1 MTDTSTSQNVP
12 ARASNQDAEPFKQ
25 LVGELQSVAELD
37 TAATDSF
44 EFAAAAVNRIASAT
58 TIDELFDAAEKSG
71 EGLPSMGDGNW
82 RHLGDPINVLD
93 IRFRKSDEKYREHGL
108 GTMAIVDYATD
119 EGEAF
124 TIGVGAPNIVS
135 ALRRFQTLGAMGEGK
150 SLRLRV
156 RSKSTGNGEMLYLT
170 RP

>member
-1 MTDTSTSQNVP
+1 MTDTSTNNVP
-12 ARASNQDAEPFKQ
+12 ARTSNTDAEPFRQ
-25 LVGELQSVAELD
+25 LVSELETVAQLD

-82 RHLGDPINVLD
+82 RHLGDPINVQD

-108 GTMAIVDYATD
+108 GTMAIVDYTTD
-119 EGEAF
+119 DGEGF
-124 TIGVGAPNIVS
+124 VIGVGAPNIVS
-135 ALRRFQTLGAMGEGK
+135 ALRRFQTLGAFGEGK

>member
-1 MTDTSTSQNVP
+1 
-12 ARASNQDAEPFKQ
+12 
-25 LVGELQSVAELD
+25 
-37 TAATDSF
+37 
-44 EFAAAAVNRIASAT
+44 
-58 TIDELFDAAEKSG
+58 
-71 EGLPSMGDGNW
+71 MGDGNW

-108 GTMAIVDYATD
+108 GTMAIVVYTTD
-119 EGEAF
+119 AGEEF

-135 ALRRFQTLGAMGEGK
+135 ALRRFQTLGALGEGK
-150 SLRLRV
+150 TLRLRV